1 MQQMT
6 ASPTASLL
14 TVRAAGRPTDEDLVA
29 AVRAGDDRAFER
41 LYARYHRRIAAYV
54 QGMVQDHA
62 KSEDITQEVFVSALR
77 RMRDTDRPITF
88 KPWIYEIAKNACID
102 AFRRGRRATLV
113 SLDIDGDG
121 PDALEGRRLAG
132 REPTPDVAVD
142 RKLEL
147 ETLTGAFGGL
157 TEAHHQILVMREL
170 EGLSYKQ
177 IGDKLGMT
185 RASVESTL
193 FRARRRLE
201 EEYTELLSG
210 ERCRRI
216 QGIIAERAGARLGV
230 RDEKRMARHVS
241 YCQPCRRAAAAAGV
255 DVAVL
260 SPRPVRSRIA
270 GWLPL
275 PVVLRRWVAG
285 DGGVSTFGSAA
296 HYAEPL
302 AGTWAKAGA
311 ALATLA
317 LAGAGTSAITGAG
330 PMQLG
335 GEDRGAER
343 TAQRDVV
350 PASAHPVAAGQSS
363 GGATPRTA
371 GRVTAGGAT
380 KADAT
385 RRGGVGGGVSARP
398 GSGGDAADSGG
409 QPRAGLAA
417 VPTGAGSLPGAD
429 PTSAVAGV
437 TTGNTRP
444 QQGLPKVDTA
454 VKGVAGGATG
464 VVTNTVTDAVNG
476 ATGTVNDAGSAVGN
490 VTGADSASGGGSD
503 GPVAG
508 TLDTVKDTV
517 GGVVG
522 GGG

>member
-1 MQQMT
+1 MQQQT

-14 TVRAAGRPTDEDLVA
+14 TVRAAGRPGDDDLVA

-62 KSEDITQEVFVSALR
+62 RSEDITQEVFVSALR
-77 RMRDTDRPITF
+77 RMRDTHRPITF

-102 AFRRGRRATLV
+102 AFRRARRATLV
-113 SLDIDGDG
+113 SLDVDGDG
-121 PDALEGRRLAG
+121 ADALEGRRLAG

-142 RKLEL
+142 HKLEL

-157 TEAHHQILVMREL
+157 TDAHHQILVMREL

-201 EEYTELLSG
+201 EEYAELLSG

-216 QGIIAERAGARLGV
+216 QGILADRAGTRLGV

-255 DVAVL
+255 DVATL
-260 SPRPVRSRIA
+260 SPRPIRTRIA
-270 GWLPL
+270 AWLPL
-275 PVVLRRWVAG
+275 PLVLRRSVAG
-285 DGGVSTFGSAA
+285 DGGASTLAGAA

-302 AGTWAKAGA
+302 AGTWVKAGA

-317 LAGAGTSAITGAG
+317 LAGAGTSAVTGAG
-330 PMQLG
+330 PVRLG
-335 GEDRGAER
+335 GGDRGVERVADRAPSSGSVQATTAGR
-343 TAQRDVV
+343 TAPGGRDHSTARATTGRGATKRDAARRGGAGGRGGAGSGTGGGAGDARSGTAGGSVGVALPAAIPAPGAVEDVADGTTPPGQGSSKLADTVDGVVGGV
-350 PASAHPVAAGQSS
+350 PASGSDVTKPV
-363 GGATPRTA
+363 TD
-371 GRVTAGGAT
+371 V
-380 KADAT
+380 
-385 RRGGVGGGVSARP
+385 VG
-398 GSGGDAADSGG
+398 
-409 QPRAGLAA
+409 
-417 VPTGAGSLPGAD
+417 
-429 PTSAVAGV
+429 
-437 TTGNTRP
+437 
-444 QQGLPKVDTA
+444 
-454 VKGVAGGATG
+454 
-464 VVTNTVTDAVNG
+464 TVTDTVNG
-476 ATGTVNDAGSAVGN
+476 AGSAVGN
-490 VTGADSASGGGSD
+490 GTGTAGGSSGGSTD
-503 GPVAG
+503 PVTG
-508 TLDTVKDTV
+508 TLDTVQDTV
-517 GGVVG
+517 GGLVG